1 MISAHNGRT
10 VMNRENVKKA
20 RYDILL
26 IAVLL
31 FISALALGIMLL
43 SRTEGERVVVEI
55 NGTQAAQYSL
65 SVNGE
70 YPLNG
75 GTNILVIENGEAYL
89 RYADCPDKVCVNTG
103 RIKYEG
109 QTIVCLPNK
118 IAITVRGTEGGVD
131 IVQ

>member
-1 MISAHNGRT
+1 MNGKNVRKT
-10 VMNRENVKKA
+10 V

-31 FISALALGIMLL
+31 FVSALAVGITLL
-43 SRTEGERVVVEI
+43 SRDEGESVTVEI
-55 NGTQAAQYSL
+55 NGVQTAAYPL
-65 SVNGE
+65 SIDGE

-75 GTNILVIENGEAYL
+75 GTNILVIENGEAYM

-103 RIKYEG
+103 KIKYGG

-118 IAITVRGTEGGVD
+118 LAVTVRGTDGGAD

>member
-1 MISAHNGRT
+1 
-10 VMNRENVKKA
+10 MNRENVKKA

-55 NGTQAAQYSL
+55 NGTQAAQYYL

>member
-1 MISAHNGRT
+1 MNGK
-10 VMNRENVKKA
+10 NAKNA
-20 RYDILL
+20 LRYDILL

-31 FISALALGIMLL
+31 FVSALSVALMLVF
-43 SRTEGERVVVEI
+43 RRGGDRVAVEI
-55 NGTQAAQYSL
+55 DGSLVCEYSL
-65 SVNGE
+65 AENGE

-103 RIKYEG
+103 KISYVG
-109 QTIVCLPNK
+109 QTIVCLPNRV
-118 IAITVRGTEGGVD
+118 TVTVIGGGGVD

>member
-1 MISAHNGRT
+1 MSGN
-10 VMNRENVKKA
+10 NVKKL

-31 FISALALGIMLL
+31 FVSALAVGITLL
-43 SRTEGERVVVEI
+43 TREAGERVVVEI
-55 NGTQAAQYSL
+55 NGVQTAVYPL
-65 SVNGE
+65 SVDGE

-103 RIKYEG
+103 KIRYEG

-118 IAITVRGTEGGVD
+118 LSVTVRGTDGGAD

>member
-1 MISAHNGRT
+1 
-10 VMNRENVKKA
+10 MNRENVKKA

-31 FISALALGIMLL
+31 FVSALALGIMLL
-43 SRTEGERVVVEI
+43 SRTEGERVSVEI
-55 NGTQAAQYSL
+55 NGVQTAQYSL
-65 SVNGE
+65 SVDGE

-103 RIKYEG
+103 RIRYEG

-118 IAITVRGTEGGVD
+118 VTVTVRGTGDGVD

>member
-1 MISAHNGRT
+1 MNGKNAKSAL
-10 VMNRENVKKA
+10 

-31 FISALALGIMLL
+31 FVSALAVGALL
-43 SRTEGERVVVEI
+43 LFRQGGDKVTVEI
-55 NGTQAAQYSL
+55 DGRLVAEYSL
-65 SVNGE
+65 AEDGE

-75 GTNILVIENGEAYL
+75 GTNILVIENGAAYL

-103 RIKYEG
+103 KISYKW
-109 QTIVCLPNK
+109 QTIVCLPNRLTV
-118 IAITVRGTEGGVD
+118 TVRGAAGGVD

>member
-1 MISAHNGRT
+1 MSEVN
-10 VMNRENVKKA
+10 NVKKL

-31 FISALALGIMLL
+31 FISAVSVGLLMLT
-43 SRTEGERVVVEI
+43 RTAGERVVVEH
-55 NGTQAAQYSL
+55 NGTQIASYLL
-65 SVNGE
+65 SVDGE
-70 YPLNG
+70 YVLNG
-75 GTNILVIENGEAYL
+75 GTNVLVIEGGEAYL

-103 RIKYEG
+103 KIKYEG

-118 IAITVRGTEGGVD
+118 IAITVRGTDGGVD

>member
-1 MISAHNGRT
+1 MG
-10 VMNRENVKKA
+10 ENTIAKKTL

-31 FISALALGIMLL
+31 FVSALALGIMLL
-43 SRTEGERVVVEI
+43 SRTEGERVSVEI
-55 NGTQAAQYSL
+55 NGVQTAQYSL
-65 SVNGE
+65 SVDGE

-103 RIKYEG
+103 RIRYEG

-118 IAITVRGTEGGVD
+118 VAITVRGAEGGVD

>member
-1 MISAHNGRT
+1 MNGT
-10 VMNRENVKKA
+10 NVKKTI

-31 FISALALGIMLL
+31 FVSALAVGITLL
-43 SRTEGERVVVEI
+43 SREEGERVVVEI
-55 NGTQAAQYSL
+55 NGAQAAVYSL
-65 SVNGE
+65 AVDGE

-103 RIKYEG
+103 KIKYEG
-109 QTIVCLPNK
+109 QTIVCLPNRLSV
-118 IAITVRGTEGGVD
+118 TVRGADGGAD

>member
-1 MISAHNGRT
+1 MSSKN
-10 VMNRENVKKA
+10 NVKIL

-26 IAVLL
+26 IAALL
-31 FISALALGIMLL
+31 LVSALAVGLLMLT
-43 SRTEGERVVVEI
+43 RTVGERVIVEQ
-55 NGTQAAQYSL
+55 NGTQVAVYAL
-65 SVNGE
+65 GVDGE

-75 GTNILVIENGEAYL
+75 GTNILVIKNGEAYL
-89 RYADCPDKVCVNTG
+89 SYADCPDKVCVNTG

-118 IAITVRGTEGGVD
+118 LSVTVRGTDGGAD

>member
-1 MISAHNGRT
+1 MNGKNAKSAL
-10 VMNRENVKKA
+10 

-31 FISALALGIMLL
+31 FVSALSVALMLVF
-43 SRTEGERVVVEI
+43 RRGGDRVAVEI
-55 NGTQAAQYSL
+55 DGSLVCEYSL
-65 SVNGE
+65 AENGE

-103 RIKYEG
+103 KISYVG
-109 QTIVCLPNK
+109 QTIVCLPNRV
-118 IAITVRGTEGGVD
+118 TVTVIGGGGVD

>member
-1 MISAHNGRT
+1 
-10 VMNRENVKKA
+10 MNRENVKKA

-89 RYADCPDKVCVNTG
+89 RYADCHDKICVNTG

>member
-1 MISAHNGRT
+1 MG
-10 VMNRENVKKA
+10 ENTIAKKTL

-31 FISALALGIMLL
+31 FVSALALGIMLL
-43 SRTEGERVVVEI
+43 SRSEGERVVVEI
-55 NGTQAAQYSL
+55 NGAQAAVYSL
-65 SVNGE
+65 SVDGE

-89 RYADCPDKVCVNTG
+89 IYADCPDKVCVNTG
-103 RIKYEG
+103 KIKYEG

-118 IAITVRGTEGGVD
+118 LSVTVRGTDGGVD

>member
-1 MISAHNGRT
+1 MG
-10 VMNRENVKKA
+10 ENTIAKKTL

-31 FISALALGIMLL
+31 FVSALALGIMLL

>member
-1 MISAHNGRT
+1 MNGKNAKST
-10 VMNRENVKKA
+10 L

-31 FISALALGIMLL
+31 FVSALSVTLTLVFRRG
-43 SRTEGERVVVEI
+43 GDRVAVEI
-55 NGTQAAQYSL
+55 DGSLVCEYSL
-65 SVNGE
+65 AENGE

-103 RIKYEG
+103 KISYVG
-109 QTIVCLPNK
+109 QTIVCLPNRV
-118 IAITVRGTEGGVD
+118 TVTVIGGGGVD

>member
-1 MISAHNGRT
+1 
-10 VMNRENVKKA
+10 MNRENVKKA

>member
-1 MISAHNGRT
+1 MKITTQG
-10 VMNRENVKKA
+10 KK
-20 RYDILL
+20 RL
-26 IAVLL
+26 IAELILVVLIL
-31 FISALALGIMLL
+31 AIALPFIVFYATRPRGTTARVKLDGKLV
-43 SRTEGERVVVEI
+43 GE
-55 NGTQAAQYSL
+55 YSL
-65 SVNGE
+65 SVNAE
-70 YPLNG
+70 YSLNG

>member
-1 MISAHNGRT
+1 MSGCNS
-10 VMNRENVKKA
+10 VKKL

-31 FISALALGIMLL
+31 FVSALSVALMLVF
-43 SRTEGERVVVEI
+43 RRGGDRVAVEI
-55 NGTQAAQYSL
+55 DGSLVCEYSL
-65 SVNGE
+65 AENGE

-75 GTNILVIENGEAYL
+75 GTNILVIENGKAYL

-103 RIKYEG
+103 KISYVG
-109 QTIVCLPNK
+109 QTIVCLPNRV
-118 IAITVRGTEGGVD
+118 AVTVIGGGGVD